1 MTELSVV
8 PLPNASLSHSK
19 PYPKRQSRWNRETQS
34 QESRFDT
41 SGRRSEVLVKFSY
54 LFIIALI
61 FAGSGVADAQRAK
74 PQPILVAEIGG
85 NGRVKSVP
93 LPRISR
99 NDAAVRKDSNFSL
112 ERQTF
117 NLLNIERASRG
128 LNPLVWDDRVAEI
141 ARLHSRSMASEKY
154 FSHRGND
161 GSMVDDR
168 ADRLGMGKWSA
179 IGENIAFLRGYDDPA
194 TFAVEKWMNSNS
206 HRKNLL
212 GDRWSRSAI
221 GVAVASDG
229 AYYFTQVFMT
239 TN

>member
-1 MTELSVV
+1 MESGT
-8 PLPNASLSHSK
+8 
-19 PYPKRQSRWNRETQS
+19 QSR
-34 QESRFDT
+34 ESKDRL
-41 SGRRSEVLVKFSY
+41 GCRSEVLVKFSY
-54 LFIIALI
+54 LILIALI
-61 FAGSGVADAQRAK
+61 FAVSGIANAQNSK

-85 NGRVKSVP
+85 NGRAKNVS

-99 NDAAVRKDSNFSL
+99 GDSSVRKDGNFSL

-117 NLLNIERASRG
+117 NLLNVERASRG
-128 LNPLVWDDRVAEI
+128 LEALVWDDRVAEV

-168 ADRLGMGKWSA
+168 ADRLGMSKWSA

-194 TFAVEKWMNSNS
+194 SFAVETWMNSSS

-212 GDRWSRSAI
+212 GNRWSRSAV
-221 GVAVASDG
+221 GVAVAADG
-229 AYYFTQVFMT
+229 AYYFTQVFVT
-239 TN
+239 SD

>member
-1 MTELSVV
+1 M
-8 PLPNASLSHSK
+8 
-19 PYPKRQSRWNRETQS
+19 NRE
-34 QESRFDT
+34 RKARNRKDK
-41 SGRRSEVLVKFSY
+41 SGCRSEVLVKFSY
-54 LFIIALI
+54 LFFFASI
-61 FAGSGVADAQRAK
+61 FVLSVVADAQKSK
-74 PQPILVAEIGG
+74 PQAILVDVIGG
-85 NGRVKSVP
+85 NGRARNIT
-93 LPRISR
+93 LDRISPG
-99 NDAAVRKDSNFSL
+99 NAAVRKDGNFSL

-117 NLLNIERASRG
+117 DLLNSERASRG
-128 LNPLVWDDRVAEI
+128 LDPLVWDDRVAEV

-168 ADRLGMGKWSA
+168 ADRLGMSKWSA

-194 TFAVEKWMNSNS
+194 SFAVEKWMNSNS

-239 TN
+239 TD

>member
-1 MTELSVV
+1 MEPGT
-8 PLPNASLSHSK
+8 
-19 PYPKRQSRWNRETQS
+19 QSRDRK
-34 QESRFDT
+34 DK
-41 SGRRSEVLVKFSY
+41 SGCRSEVLVRFSY
-54 LFIIALI
+54 LFLIASI
-61 FAGSGVADAQRAK
+61 FVVSGLADAQKSK
-74 PQPILVAEIGG
+74 PQAILVDVIGG
-85 NGRVKSVP
+85 NGRSQNVS

-99 NDAAVRKDSNFSL
+99 GDAAVRKDGNFSV

-117 NLLNIERASRG
+117 DLLNSERASRG
-128 LNPLVWDDRVAEI
+128 LDPLVWDERVAEV

-179 IGENIAFLRGYDDPA
+179 IGENIAFMRGYDDPA
-194 TFAVEKWMNSNS
+194 SFAVERWMNSSS

-212 GDRWSRSAI
+212 GNRWSRSAI

-229 AYYFTQVFMT
+229 AYYFTQVFVT